1 MDTIEKLYQHYETLN
16 DAKENIAQHEAE
28 YEEIIMAAKGS
39 AKEKKL
45 ASQFIARFFQHFPK
59 MSERAIDAMF
69 DLCEDVDVTIRKQSI
84 KDLVSLC
91 KDSKEYVQKVSFA
104 LAQLLVLD
112 DSSEISL
119 VHNCVASLF
128 QIDALGT
135 LAGLLSEISE
145 ADEEVREKTLKMLA
159 LKLKNIQPEYF
170 TKEVRE
176 YLIQECKK
184 ILQDVTA
191 DEFVLI
197 MAILGQCKISETV
210 TGQQQLVDLV
220 AQQCHLL
227 EEFNA
232 ADQEHFDR
240 IIICIKH
247 ALPYFSTQVKSTAFV
262 AYICDQILPKREEIS
277 KIGNEQKLDI
287 FKLLAELS
295 TNCGP
300 LEDVEKK
307 IQVLYDTLVEYMPL
321 PSIEETIE
329 GSLTVETV
337 PSLEFTYV
345 ESLMFA
351 FHQLARQN
359 KEFLI
364 ENAERCKDFRA
375 RLQYFARGVQGY
387 MKKLRESLQ
396 GKNAEEL
403 KSEEN
408 RIKVTAL
415 RTTSNINTLI
425 RDLFRNPP
433 SFKANVT
440 LSFKPAITSQTAKNA
455 AAAAAAVAGDG
466 DATSANKRHAPITFE
481 SSPPK
486 HMRQNHQGNGNHN
499 NKQRQ
504 PYVVPTGKFSA
515 KVSHGHEGTDS
526 RPRGRGGYRGGR
538 GFRRGGY

>member
-1 MDTIEKLYQHYETLN
+1 MDNIEKLYQHYETLN
-16 DAKENIAQHEAE
+16 DAKANIAEHEAE
-28 YEEIIMAAKGS
+28 YEDILLAVKGS

-45 ASQFIARFFQHFPK
+45 ASQFIARFFQYFPK

-84 KDLVSLC
+84 RDLVTLC

-104 LAQLLVLD
+104 LAQLLQSD

-119 VHNCVASLF
+119 VHNCVGALF
-128 QIDALGT
+128 QIDTFGT

-145 ADEEVREKTLKMLA
+145 ADEEIREKTLKLLA
-159 LKLKNIQPEYF
+159 LKLKNIQQEYL
-170 TKEVRE
+170 TKEVRD

-220 AQQCHLL
+220 AEQCHLL
-227 EEFNA
+227 QEFNA
-232 ADQEHFDR
+232 ADQEHLDR

-262 AYICDQILPKREEIS
+262 VYICDQILPKRQQIS
-277 KIGNEQKLDI
+277 SVEGNEQKLDI

-295 TNCGP
+295 TNCGA
-300 LEDVEKK
+300 LDDATKK
-307 IQVLYDTLVEYMPL
+307 IEILYETLVEYMPL
-321 PSIEETIE
+321 PSIDETTE
-329 GSLTVETV
+329 GSLPVEAT

-351 FHQLARQN
+351 FHQLARQH
-359 KEFLI
+359 KEFLS

-375 RLQYFARGVQGY
+375 RLQFFARGVQGY

-433 SFKANVT
+433 SFKASVT
-440 LSFKPAITSQTAKNA
+440 LSFKPAVTSQAAKNA
-455 AAAAAAVAGDG
+455 AAAAAGTDG
-466 DATSANKRHAPITFE
+466 DVVSTNKRHAPITFE
-481 SSPPK
+481 NSPPK
-486 HMRQNHQGNGNHN
+486 QARQNQGNGY

-504 PYVVPTGKFSA
+504 PYVVPSGKFSA
-515 KVSHGHEGTDS
+515 KVSHGHGADS